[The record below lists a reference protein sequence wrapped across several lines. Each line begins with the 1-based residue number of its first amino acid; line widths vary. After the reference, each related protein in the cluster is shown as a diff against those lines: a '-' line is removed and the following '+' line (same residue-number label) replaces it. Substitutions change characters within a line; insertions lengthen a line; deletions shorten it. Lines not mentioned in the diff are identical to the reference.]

1 MSIAVVCCEVAS
13 EPASGSDKQN
23 APIFSP
29 FASGTKKCCF
39 CASVPN
45 LSIPQATKE
54 LFTDIQ
60 TEAEASTLEIS
71 SIAKTYEIVSIPLPP
86 YFGSTIM
93 PIKPSS
99 PKSFISSAGNF

>member
-1 MSIAVVCCEVAS
+1 MVCCDVAS

-29 FASGTKKCCF
+29 FANGTKNFCF
-39 CASVPN
+39 CASDPN
-45 LSIPQATKE
+45 FSIPQHAKE

-71 SIAKTYEIVSIPLPP
+71 SIANTYDMVSIPLPP
-86 YFGSTIM
+86 YFVSTIM

-99 PKSFISSAGNF
+99 PNCFISSAGNF